1 MSWLDAKPKEPADLL
16 RTFLDYLDV
25 LEVILPAAHWYDLTA
40 KRFAESAWNDALGG
54 LAWSIRKSPLG
65 REAKDAHVL

>member
-16 RTFLDYLDV
+16 RTFLDYLEV

-40 KRFAESAWNDALGG
+40 KRFAESAWNDAGTLC
-54 LAWSIRKSPLG
+54 LEHPKSPLG